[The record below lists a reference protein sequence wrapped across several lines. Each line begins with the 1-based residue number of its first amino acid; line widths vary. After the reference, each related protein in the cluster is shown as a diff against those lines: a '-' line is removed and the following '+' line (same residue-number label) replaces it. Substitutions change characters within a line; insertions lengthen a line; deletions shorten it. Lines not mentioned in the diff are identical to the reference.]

1 MARGRARSYDTT
13 REQIV
18 ARAAALF
25 AERGYSG
32 TSMNDVAQA
41 CGISKP
47 ALYHYVADK
56 QQLLLEITEGHIDRL
71 GALVAEVGG
80 RHADAAERL
89 RALIEAFVEVYHG
102 AQSEHRVLTE
112 DVRFLPE
119 ADRTRVLDGQRRV
132 VAAFADALAELRPEL
147 RQARLDKPVTMLL
160 FGMMNWMFTWLGPA
174 GPLGTQEM
182 AGIVADLFFGGF
194 PAVRAPQVSRH
205 RSSPEATGSP
215 GAPGSLSPTHPRT
228 ETTHA

>member
-1 MARGRARSYDTT
+1 MARGRARDYDTT

-25 AERGYSG
+25 AERGYSA

-41 CGISKP
+41 CGVSKP

-56 QQLLLEITEGHIDRL
+56 QQLLLEITEGHIAHL
-71 GALVAEVGG
+71 ASLVAEVRA
-80 RHADAAERL
+80 RHADPEPRL
-89 RALIEAFVEVYHG
+89 RALIEAFVEVYAG

-119 ADRTRVLDGQRRV
+119 AERERVLAGQRRV

-147 RQARLDKPVTMLL
+147 RRARLDKPVTMLL

-174 GPLGTQEM
+174 GPLAPRDM
-182 AGIVADLFFGGF
+182 ARIVADLFFGGF
-194 PAVRAPQVSRH
+194 PAVRPPRVSRH
-205 RSSPEATGSP
+205 RSSPGSP
-215 GAPGSLSPTHPRT
+215 SPTTLKT
-228 ETTHA
+228 ETSHA